1 MLFLSDLDGTL
12 INSAGEITKLDWQAI
27 QKYTKKNS
35 FGFVTGRDE
44 AFCRDLISKYNLSCD
59 CVIANNGATA
69 YWKGKCVY
77 SSLMDVQESISI
89 CKKIIELNEVDL
101 FYTDQIGNRY
111 YPIDKYGM
119 DRMNG
124 FLQYQPN
131 LRGFCDK
138 DLIAYL
144 KTRKEGC
151 AKFSLFVKDKIDDI
165 LYKYKALFAEYEVMQ
180 TSKDYIEITKKGINK
195 WIALKH
201 LPEKE
206 AAFIGDGLN
215 DLCILKNVTS
225 AYVMNHAPE
234 SVKKYGVCVC
244 NVAKAIEIE
253 MEKEHV

>member
-89 CKKIIELNEVDL
+89 CKKIIALKEVDL
-101 FYTDQIGNRY
+101 FYTDEVGNRY
-111 YPIDKYGM
+111 YPMQAYGKEKFTFFQ
-119 DRMNG
+119 R
-124 FLQYQPN
+124 LQPN
-131 LRGFCDK
+131 LHGFSSV
-138 DLIAYL
+138 DLLEYL
-144 KTRKEGC
+144 HTRKNGC
-151 AKFSLFVKDKIDDI
+151 AKLSLFKPEKIDEV
-165 LYKYKALFAEYEVMQ
+165 LSKYKTLFSGYEVMQ

-195 WIALKH
+195 WIAFKH
-201 LPEKE
+201 LPIKD
-206 AAFIGDGLN
+206 AAFIGDGIN
-215 DLCILKNVTS
+215 DLCILKKLS
-225 AYVMNHAPE
+225 SSYVMDHAPE
-234 SVKKYGVCVC
+234 SVKKYGVCVN
-244 NVAKAIEIE
+244 NVARAIEIE
-253 MEKEHV
+253 MEKE